1 MARTQRNVASAEEL
15 AQGANR
21 LLYEVL
27 MMSNAATLL
36 DEEQPWDSD
45 WEGLTRYM
53 AVVESFLAHTHS
65 LLSFLYPPKR
75 LRRARGP
82 KRRVLA
88 ADYCG
93 EGWRARPWKGVG
105 AVRKT
110 IARDLAG
117 LSFAELPAA
126 RSWEYARLVAALRGS
141 LSWFLDDA
149 QHLPPEVHEQI
160 RTVIAGARQGGT
172 PANPSIPAMPLPTRA
187 GLSTSGIASADL
199 LDSQL

>member
-1 MARTQRNVASAEEL
+1 MARGDQDVPTSEEL

-27 MMSNAATLL
+27 MMSNAAALL
-36 DEEQPWDSD
+36 DEEHPWEGG

-53 AVVESFLAHTHS
+53 AVVESFLTHTHS

-75 LRRARGP
+75 TREARGR
-82 KRRVLA
+82 KRRLVA
-88 ADYCG
+88 ADYCA

-110 IARDLAG
+110 IARDVAG

-149 QHLPPEVHEQI
+149 QGLSPEVHTQI
-160 RTVIAGARQGGT
+160 RGVIEGARNGNG
-172 PANPSIPAMPLPTRA
+172 AFNASIPAMPLPSRA
-187 GLSTSGIASADL
+187 GLTTSGIAPADL
-199 LDSQL
+199 LGGQG